1 MEVCCNAHDVCYDT
15 CNSDKELCDL
25 DFKRCLYKYCDE
37 YEKNV
42 VGELVVKGKKRFEGE
57 KFSNIYNIDFFQVAK
72 RPQRCSSPVR

>member
-42 VGELVVKGKKRFEGE
+42 VGELVVKGKKRFEGRT
-57 KFSNIYNIDFFQVAK
+57 FSNIYNIDFFQVAK